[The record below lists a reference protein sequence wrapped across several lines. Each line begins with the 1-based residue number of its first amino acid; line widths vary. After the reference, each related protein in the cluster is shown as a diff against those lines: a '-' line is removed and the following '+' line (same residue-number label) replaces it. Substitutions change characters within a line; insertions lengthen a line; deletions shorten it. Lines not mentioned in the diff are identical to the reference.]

1 MAVKI
6 SGVLK
11 DGTGKPVQNCTIQL
25 KAKRNSTTVV
35 VNTLASENPDEAG
48 RYSMDVEYGQYSVI
62 LLVEGFPPSHA
73 GTITVYEDSRPGT
86 LNDFLGAMTE
96 DDARPEALR
105 RFELMVE
112 EVARNASAV
121 AQNTAAAKKSAS
133 DASTSAREAATHATD
148 AAGSARA
155 ASTSAG
161 QAASSAQSASSS
173 AGTASTKATEALKSA
188 AAAESSKSAAATS
201 AGAAKT
207 SETNAAASQQSA
219 ATSASTATTKASEAA
234 TSARDASASKEA
246 AKSSETNA
254 SSSASSAASS
264 ATAAGNSA
272 KAAKTSE
279 TNARSSETAA
289 GQSASA
295 AAGSKTAAASS
306 ASAASTSA
314 GQASASATAAGKSA
328 ESAASSASTATTKAG
343 EATEQASAAAR
354 SASAAKTSETNAKAS
369 ETSAESSKTAA
380 ASSASSAA
388 SSASS
393 ASASKDEATRQAS
406 AARGSATT
414 ASTKA
419 TEAAGSATAA
429 AQSKS
434 TAESAATRAETAAKR
449 AEDIASAVA
458 LEDASTTKKGIVQL
472 SSATNSTSESLA
484 ATPKAVKAAY
494 DLANGKYTAQDAT
507 TAQKGIIQLSSATN
521 STSETLA
528 ATPKAV
534 KSAYDNAEKRLQ
546 KDQNGADIPDKGR
559 FLNNINA
566 VSKTDFADK
575 RGMRY
580 VRVNAP
586 AGATSG
592 KYYPVVV
599 MRSAGSVSEL
609 ASRVIITTATRTAGD
624 PMNNCEF
631 NGFVMPGGWT
641 DRGRYAYGMFWQYQ
655 NNERAIHSIMMSNKG
670 DDLRSVFYVDGAAFP
685 VFAFIEDGLSI
696 SAPGADLVV
705 NDTTY
710 KFGATNPATECIAA
724 DVILDFK
731 SGRGFYE
738 SHSLIVNDNLS
749 CKKLFATDE
758 IVARGGNQ
766 IRMIGGEYGALWR
779 NDGAKTYLL
788 LTNQGDVYGG
798 WNTLRP
804 FAIDNATGELVIG
817 TKLSASLNGNAL
829 TATKLQTP
837 RRVSGVEFDGSKDIT
852 LTAAHVA
859 AFARRATDTYA
870 DADGGV
876 PWNAESGAYNV
887 TRSGDSY
894 ILVNF
899 YTGVGSCRTLQM
911 KAHYRNGGL
920 FYRSSRDGYGFEEDW
935 AEVYTS
941 KNLPP
946 ESYPVGA
953 PIPWPSDTVPSG
965 YALMQGQTFDKS
977 AYPKLAAA
985 YPSGVIP
992 DMRGWTIKGKP
1003 ASGRAVL
1010 SQEQDGIKSHT
1021 HSASASSTDL
1031 GTKTTSSFD
1040 YGTKSTNNTGAH
1052 THSLSGST
1060 GSAGAHTH
1068 GNGIRWPG
1076 GGGSALAFYDGG
1088 GFTYVQDSQ
1097 YQVSPGTSSSRSY
1110 YQRIQTQSAGA
1121 HTHSL
1126 SGTAASSGAHAHTVG
1141 IGAHTHSVAI
1151 GSHGHTITVN
1161 AAGNA
1166 ENTVK
1171 NIAFNYIVR
1180 LA

>member
-48 RYSMDVEYGQYSVI
+48 HYSMDVEYGQYSVI

-73 GTITVYEDSRPGT
+73 GIITVYEDSQPGT

-96 DDARPEALR
+96 DDVRPEALR

-133 DASTSAREAATHATD
+133 DARTSAREAATHATD

-173 AGTASTKATEALKSA
+173 AGTASTKASEASKSA
-188 AAAESSKSAAATS
+188 AAAESSKSVAATS
-201 AGAAKT
+201 ASAAKT
-207 SETNAAASQQSA
+207 SETNAAASQKSA
-219 ATSASTATTKASEAA
+219 ATSASAATTKASEAA
-234 TSARDASASKEA
+234 TSARDAAASKEA

-343 EATEQASAAAR
+343 KATEQATAAAR
-354 SASAAKTSETNAKAS
+354 SASAAKTSETNAK
-369 ETSAESSKTAA
+369 TSADNAASSKAAA

-406 AARGSATT
+406 AAKGSATT

-472 SSATNSTSESLA
+472 SSATNSTSETLA
-484 ATPKAVKAAY
+484 ATPKAVKAA
-494 DLANGKYTAQDAT
+494 N
-507 TAQKGIIQLSSATN
+507 
-521 STSETLA
+521 
-528 ATPKAV
+528 
-534 KSAYDNAEKRLQ
+534 DNAEKRLQ
-546 KDQNGADIPDKGR
+546 KDQNGADIPGKDSFTK
-559 FLNNINA
+559 NI
-566 VSKTDFADK
+566 
-575 RGMRY
+575 
-580 VRVNAP
+580 
-586 AGATSG
+586 GACRAFG
-592 KYYPVVV
+592 
-599 MRSAGSVSEL
+599 GSVSTTTGNWTTAQFIEWLDSQGAFNHPYWMCKGSWSYGNNKIITDTGCGNIHLAGAVIEVMGIKSAMTIRITTPTTSSGGGTTNAQFTYINHGTDYSPGWRRDYNSRNKPTASEIGALPSGGTAVSSVNL
-609 ASRVIITTATRTAGD
+609 ASKGRVAALTDNTQGAAGLELYEVY
-624 PMNNCEF
+624 NN
-631 NGFVMPGGWT
+631 GYPT
-641 DRGRYAYGMFWQYQ
+641 AYG
-655 NNERAIHSIMMSNKG
+655 NIIHLKG
-670 DDLRSVFYVDGAAFP
+670 MTAVGEGELLIGWSGTSGAHAP
-685 VFAFIEDGLSI
+685 AFIRSRR
-696 SAPGADLVV
+696 
-705 NDTTY
+705 DTT
-710 KFGATNPATECIAA
+710 GANW
-724 DVILDFK
+724 
-731 SGRGFYE
+731 S
-738 SHSLIVNDNLS
+738 
-749 CKKLFATDE
+749 
-758 IVARGGNQ
+758 
-766 IRMIGGEYGALWR
+766 
-779 NDGAKTYLL
+779 
-788 LTNQGDVYGG
+788 
-798 WNTLRP
+798 
-804 FAIDNATGELVIG
+804 
-817 TKLSASLNGNAL
+817 
-829 TATKLQTP
+829 
-837 RRVSGVEFDGSKDIT
+837 
-852 LTAAHVA
+852 
-859 AFARRATDTYA
+859 
-870 DADGGV
+870 
-876 PWNAESGAYNV
+876 PWAQ
-887 TRSGDSY
+887 
-894 ILVNF
+894 L
-899 YTGVGSCRTLQM
+899 
-911 KAHYRNGGL
+911 
-920 FYRSSRDGYGFEEDW
+920 
-935 AEVYTS
+935 YTS
-941 KNLPP
+941 AHPP
-946 ESYPVGA
+946 AEFYPVGA

-1003 ASGRAVL
+1003 VSGRAVL

-1052 THSLSGST
+1052 THSVSGST
-1060 GSAGAHTH
+1060 NSAGAHTH
-1068 GNGIRWPG
+1068 SLANVNTARANSGA
-1076 GGGSALAFYDGG
+1076 GSASTRLSVVHNQNYA
-1088 GFTYVQDSQ
+1088 
-1097 YQVSPGTSSSRSY
+1097 TS
-1110 YQRIQTQSAGA
+1110 SAGA

-1126 SGTAASSGAHAHTVG
+1126 SGTAASAGAHAHTVG

-1151 GSHGHTITVN
+1151 GSHGHTVTVN

>member
-73 GTITVYEDSRPGT
+73 GTITVYEDSQPGT

-105 RFELMVE
+105 RFEVMVE

-121 AQNTAAAKKSAS
+121 AQNTAAAKKSAG
-133 DASTSAREAATHATD
+133 DASISAREAATHATD
-148 AAGSARA
+148 AADSARA

-161 QAASSAQSASSS
+161 QAVSSAQSASSS
-173 AGTASTKATEALKSA
+173 AGTASAKATEASKSA

-234 TSARDASASKEA
+234 TSARDAAASKEA
-246 AKSSETNA
+246 AKSSETSA
-254 SSSASSAASS
+254 ASSASSAASS

-279 TNARSSETAA
+279 TNAKASETAA
-289 GQSASA
+289 EQSASA

-343 EATEQASAAAR
+343 EAAEQASAAAR

-419 TEAAGSATAA
+419 TEAAGSAAAA

-472 SSATNSTSESLA
+472 SS
-484 ATPKAVKAAY
+484 V
-494 DLANGKYTAQDAT
+494 
-507 TAQKGIIQLSSATN
+507 TN

-534 KSAYDNAEKRLQ
+534 KTAYDNAEKRLQ
-546 KDQNGADIPDKGR
+546 KDQNGADIPGKDTFTK
-559 FLNNINA
+559 NI
-566 VSKTDFADK
+566 
-575 RGMRY
+575 
-580 VRVNAP
+580 
-586 AGATSG
+586 GACRAFG
-592 KYYPVVV
+592 
-599 MRSAGSVSEL
+599 GSVSTTTGNWTTAQFIEWLDSQGAFNHPYWMCKGSWSYGNNKIITDTGCGNIHLAGAVIEVMGIKSAMTIRITTPTTSSGGGTTNAQFTYINHGTDYSPGWRRDYNSRNKPTASEIGALPSGGTAVSSVNL
-609 ASRVIITTATRTAGD
+609 ASKGRVTALTDNTQGATGLELYEVY
-624 PMNNCEF
+624 NN
-631 NGFVMPGGWT
+631 GYPT
-641 DRGRYAYGMFWQYQ
+641 AYG
-655 NNERAIHSIMMSNKG
+655 NIIHLKG
-670 DDLRSVFYVDGAAFP
+670 MTAVGEGELLIGWSGTSGAHAP
-685 VFAFIEDGLSI
+685 AFIRSRR
-696 SAPGADLVV
+696 
-705 NDTTY
+705 DTTE
-710 KFGATNPATECIAA
+710 ANW
-724 DVILDFK
+724 
-731 SGRGFYE
+731 S
-738 SHSLIVNDNLS
+738 
-749 CKKLFATDE
+749 
-758 IVARGGNQ
+758 
-766 IRMIGGEYGALWR
+766 
-779 NDGAKTYLL
+779 
-788 LTNQGDVYGG
+788 
-798 WNTLRP
+798 
-804 FAIDNATGELVIG
+804 
-817 TKLSASLNGNAL
+817 
-829 TATKLQTP
+829 
-837 RRVSGVEFDGSKDIT
+837 
-852 LTAAHVA
+852 
-859 AFARRATDTYA
+859 
-870 DADGGV
+870 
-876 PWNAESGAYNV
+876 PWAQ
-887 TRSGDSY
+887 
-894 ILVNF
+894 L
-899 YTGVGSCRTLQM
+899 
-911 KAHYRNGGL
+911 
-920 FYRSSRDGYGFEEDW
+920 
-935 AEVYTS
+935 YTS
-941 KNLPP
+941 AHPP
-946 ESYPVGA
+946 AEFYPVGA

-1060 GSAGAHTH
+1060 SSAGAHSHVDGRRFNTSTFKDTYQY
-1068 GNGIRWPG
+1068 
-1076 GGGSALAFYDGG
+1076 GSTAVG
-1088 GFTYVQDSQ
+1088 SNS
-1097 YQVSPGTSSSRSY
+1097 YQVQGAVGLGIGTMAN
-1110 YQRIQTQSAGA
+1110 TNSAGA

-1126 SGTAASSGAHAHTVG
+1126 SGTAASAGAHAHTVG